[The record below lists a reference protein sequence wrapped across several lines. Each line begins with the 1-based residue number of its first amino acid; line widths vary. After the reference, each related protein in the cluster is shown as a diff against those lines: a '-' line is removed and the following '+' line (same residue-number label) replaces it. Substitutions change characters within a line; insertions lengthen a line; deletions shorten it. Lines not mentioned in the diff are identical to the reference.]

1 MDRRRVSELQAGMV
15 LAEDVLTPGGRFLM
29 PQGTV
34 LDAGHLKSLLAW
46 DLPTVAV
53 RKPAVPPADP
63 PASPALA
70 PAGTGD
76 VDRPERSAAAAAVVR
91 QRLSRCDAGHVAIR
105 LLHRL
110 AVVRE
115 VERLAFQGG
124 IESDPGTDGGR
135 TVSSEPTLPPLA
147 PESIL
152 RDEPQLVSPPE
163 VYLRISEVLRNPKS
177 TLDDAAEAIRHD
189 PSLAAKLLRLV
200 NSPFYARTM
209 RAVHGR
215 FPAKVDSL
223 SRAVMVVGGR
233 QLSTLALGVSVLPL
247 FQDIPQKWVNMRLF
261 WEHSLA
267 CAALAQAIAAATR
280 QANPETAFVAGLMH
294 DIGRVILFK
303 QASRHM
309 AVAMR
314 QAMAERTPLVAV
326 EQAVLGFSHADL
338 GGMLL
343 AKWQFPAHLE
353 HMVRDHHT
361 PASGVGEV
369 AVIHVADVVA
379 NAMAW
384 GGSGSQVCPPL
395 DPAAWELLGL
405 GVDTL
410 EELVSALESSLG
422 ETMHC
427 FFPDHGGPP

>member
-1 MDRRRVSELQAGMV
+1 MGRRRVDELQAGMV

-34 LDAGHLKSLLAW
+34 LDAGHVKSLLAW
-46 DLPTVAV
+46 DLVDVVV
-53 RKPAVPPADP
+53 RDPAAPD
-63 PASPALA
+63 A
-70 PAGTGD
+70 PAAPPQSQATTGREPPD
-76 VDRPERSAAAAAVVR
+76 LTETATAVVR
-91 QRLSRCDAGHVAIR
+91 QRLLRCDAGQALIR

-110 AVVRE
+110 AVDRE
-115 VERLAFQGG
+115 VERLAVPSPPGAGG
-124 IESDPGTDGGR
+124 EAR
-135 TVSSEPTLPPLA
+135 TEATRAATSEVDLPHLSA
-147 PESIL
+147 EALL

-163 VYLRISEVLRNPKS
+163 VYQRISAVLHDPKS

-247 FQDIPQKWVNMRLF
+247 FQDIPQEWVNMRLF

-267 CAALAQAIAAATR
+267 CASLAQALAAATG

-294 DIGRVILFK
+294 DIGRIILFK
-303 QASRHM
+303 QAPRHM
-309 AVAMR
+309 AAAMR
-314 QAMAERTPLVAV
+314 QAMAEHVPLVAA

-338 GGMLL
+338 GGLLL
-343 AKWQFPAHLE
+343 AKWQFPTHLE
-353 HMVRDHHT
+353 HAVRDHHA
-361 PASGVGEV
+361 PLAEAGETE
-369 AVIHVADVVA
+369 VIHVADLVA

-384 GGSGSQVCPPL
+384 GGSGSPVCAPL
-395 DPAAWELLGL
+395 DPAAWDRLGL
-405 GVDTL
+405 RTSTVEALVTSL
-410 EELVSALESSLG
+410 EANLD
-422 ETMHC
+422 ETMRC
-427 FFPDHGGPP
+427 FFPDHGGLA

>member
-1 MDRRRVSELQAGMV
+1 MDRRKVGELLAGMI
-15 LAEDVLTPGGRFLM
+15 LAEDVVTSGGRFLM

-46 DLPTVAV
+46 GLSEVAV
-53 RKPAVPPADP
+53 RDPVVPPIDP
-63 PASPALA
+63 PASPERA
-70 PAGTGD
+70 PAQAGD
-76 VDRPERSAAAAAVVR
+76 GERPDVTEAATALVR
-91 QRLSRCDAGHVAIR
+91 HRLCRCDAGHEAIR

-115 VERLAFQGG
+115 AERLAFQGG
-124 IESDPGTDGGR
+124 PGPDAATNAAR
-135 TVSSEPTLPPLA
+135 PAASEPALPPLT
-147 PESIL
+147 PETIL

-163 VYLRISEVLRNPKS
+163 VYLRISEVLRDPKS

-189 PSLAAKLLRLV
+189 PSLAIKLLRLV

-247 FQDIPQKWVNMRLF
+247 FQDIPQDWVNMRLF

-267 CAALAQAIAAATR
+267 CASLAQALAAATG

-303 QASRHM
+303 QAARHM
-309 AVAMR
+309 AVVMR
-314 QAMAERTPLVAV
+314 RAMAEQQPLVAV
-326 EQAVLGFSHADL
+326 EQAVLGFNHADL
-338 GGMLL
+338 GGILL
-343 AKWQFPAHLE
+343 AKWQFPTHLE
-353 HMVRDHHT
+353 HMVRDHHV
-361 PASGVGEV
+361 PAAGAGET
-369 AVIHVADVVA
+369 AVVHLADVVV

-395 DPAAWELLGL
+395 DTGAWERLDL

-410 EELVSALESSLG
+410 ETFVAAMESSLG
-422 ETMHC
+422 ETMRC